1 MIGYNIDLASIA
13 LYLFWAFFAGLIYY
27 LHRENKREGYPLVA
41 DRKDQLMPVNGFP
54 APPPPKTYLLAD
66 GKKIVV
72 DGRADNR
79 PVKAEYV
86 DSLPGSPLEPTG
98 NPMIDGVG
106 PAAYAERD
114 DHPDMTIDG
123 LAKIVPLRAAPGY
136 YLESR
141 DPDPRG
147 MNVKG
152 LDGLVAGVVKDAWVD
167 RSEYIMRYYEVALTG
182 SEKIVLVPSNMCRVD
197 GAKRELRVKAV
208 LASQFADAPVL
219 RNPDVIT
226 LLEEDKVC
234 GYFGGGYLYA
244 TPARMEPV
252 L

>member
-1 MIGYNIDLASIA
+1 MIGNNIDLASVT

-27 LHRENKREGYPLVA
+27 LHRENKREGYPLVT
-41 DRKDQLMPVNGFP
+41 DRKNELMPVLGFP
-54 APPPPKTYLLAD
+54 PPPPPKTYLLAD

-86 DSLPGSPLEPTG
+86 DRFPGAPLEPTG
-98 NPMIDGVG
+98 NPLVDGVG

-123 LAKIVPLRAAPGY
+123 LPKIVPLRAAPGF

-147 MNVKG
+147 MKVRG
-152 LDGLVAGVVKDAWVD
+152 ADGVVAGIVKDAWVD

-182 SEKIVLVPSNMCRVD
+182 SEKIVLVPNTMCRVD
-197 GAKRELRVKAV
+197 GAKRELRVAAV
-208 LASQFADAPVL
+208 VASQFADAPVL
-219 RNPDVIT
+219 RKPDVIT

-244 TPARMEPV
+244 TPERMEP
-252 L
+252 LL